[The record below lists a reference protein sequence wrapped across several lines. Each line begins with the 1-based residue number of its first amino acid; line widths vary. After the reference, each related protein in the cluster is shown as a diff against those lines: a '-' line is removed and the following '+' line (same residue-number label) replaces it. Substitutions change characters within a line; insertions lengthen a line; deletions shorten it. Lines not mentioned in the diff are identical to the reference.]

1 MSSSVTDLPVA
12 ESRAAAPRAGRR
24 APAALLT
31 VGALLAG
38 AALVLIPPDRILGAS
53 IRAVFFHGAV
63 TWTGIILAG
72 VGGVAGTVV
81 LARGAASPAGLAG
94 RLWRIQSLA
103 ASFWT
108 LSLMLSFPVMRM
120 TWGGVLWSEPRLLM
134 SAEVVAT
141 FLILW
146 TVGLLAGDPRW
157 TAAAMLLAVAV
168 MGVLLAA
175 TPGSFHPDNPVLK
188 SGSVR
193 YIGTFLAIVT
203 GLLLVSAGT
212 VLAGRRRP

>member
-1 MSSSVTDLPVA
+1 MSSSVTDLPIA
-12 ESRAAAPRAGRR
+12 ESPAAAPRPGRR

-31 VGALLAG
+31 AGVLLAG
-38 AALVLIPPDRILGAS
+38 AALVLVPPDRILGAN

-72 VGGVAGTVV
+72 VGGAVGAAV
-81 LARGAASPAGLAG
+81 LAGGAASPPGLVG

-103 ASFWT
+103 TFFWT
-108 LSLMLSFPVMRM
+108 LSLVLSFPVMRV

-157 TAAAMLLAVAV
+157 TAAAMLLAAAV
-168 MGVLLAA
+168 MGALLAA
-175 TPGSFHPDNPVLK
+175 TPGSFHPDNPVLS
-188 SGSVR
+188 SGSAR